1 MITLAV
7 DCMGGDHGPHVT
19 LAACRHFLDAHPE
32 AHLLM
37 VGLPVGVGMSSDA
50 VSAPGLSLRELL
62 VSVSQS
68 RMGNGADFAQTV
80 QNGID
85 QYLPT
90 VLDPSQVVLRSLT
103 FTAAPGA
110 QAGTLAQP
118 IAISGAVGAG
128 EGSLRHP
135 GRAEALVIDTRGLP
149 PGAVLQLDNVEF
161 AIVLGACT
169 VIGGAGAILQVET
182 GRTRQVPA
190 VIELLSGSGLRHAQT
205 GQQCGTEKFLVHLQ
219 LLKKIRC
226 KRNRRTCV
234 LLEGSS
240 FMYLDGHVLYAIPAR
255 LCAER

>member
-1 MITLAV
+1 MATQV
-7 DCMGGDHGPHVT
+7 E
-19 LAACRHFLDAHPE
+19 R
-32 AHLLM
+32 
-37 VGLPVGVGMSSDA
+37 DA
-50 VSAPGLSLRELL
+50 VLAPVLILVGIEVRQLIVQLTVHRPVRADEL
-62 VSVSQS
+62 
-68 RMGNGADFAQTV
+68 AQT
-80 QNGID
+80 QAEG
-85 QYLPT
+85 
-90 VLDPSQVVLRSLT
+90 RS
-103 FTAAPGA
+103 
-110 QAGTLAQP
+110 
-118 IAISGAVGAG
+118 
-128 EGSLRHP
+128 
-135 GRAEALVIDTRGLP
+135 
-149 PGAVLQLDNVEF
+149 
-161 AIVLGACT
+161 